1 MRQCERVWWPRVCC
15 DECAM
20 TASGVITKQSHLF
33 RGSLLLRARGAG
45 RSQEMAKSARRASNH
60 FSKWH
65 FRLCVSSPKL
75 SDKSR
80 LEKQRVIHKIL
91 KEELEGPVHALSIE
105 VD

>member
-1 MRQCERVWWPRVCC
+1 MKVAKKIENKILKELTPTRCELI
-15 DECAM
+15 DE
-20 TASGVITKQSHLF
+20 SHLHS
-33 RGSLLLRARGAG
+33 GHVGARPEG
-45 RSQEMAKSARRASNH
+45 ET
-60 FSKWH
+60 H

-75 SDKSR
+75 SYKSR